1 MIEEAL
7 VGEISRQLEV
17 WAAAYRNIDSLNKS
31 MTELDVQRA
40 VLEEKAENEF
50 AVKERA
56 MAEIHGLLADVED
69 TPENK
74 AQVEALLKNG
84 VGDILLTQVIS

>member
-7 VGEISRQLEV
+7 IGELSRQLDV
-17 WAAAYRNIDSLNKS
+17 WAAAYRNIDSLNKA
-31 MTELDVQRA
+31 MAELDAQRA
-40 VLEEKAENEF
+40 VLDEKAENEF

-56 MAEIHGLLADVED
+56 MAEIQGVLAEVED

-74 AQVEALLKNG
+74 AQVEALVQEG
-84 VGDILLTQVIS
+84 MGDILLTQVIS